1 MDLIKYINWNNYS
14 LLNQDI
20 INKFIICNNRNYR
33 IEIFGDICTYLD
45 YYECDIL
52 RYFDILDEITI
63 IIKNN
68 DDEIINID
76 DILNINLIIVNYKIF
91 ILKINDYNI
100 FYQDK
105 KLIIINFN
113 LKNFVNFD
121 NNEIGGI
128 PLFLFDNNCVKI
140 IINFKKNMFNYDEK
154 KIHIYIGGF
163 MIFSSFIKHTNIT
176 LEKEILN
183 LIPKLSS
190 NDKKEVINKLN
201 FYDPNDTDYYQLKKY
216 SNSKLFNYL
225 NLILY
230 NKNILNNKIIYNL
243 ELEQETTHLV
253 FTVNYEI
260 IDKINFCIRS
270 DDYDIFDCD
279 IFALYYEGYFIFK
292 LISKILSCSKI
303 KLLIGTN
310 ANIRIQEID
319 DKIEIKIF
327 NVIDM
332 FN

>member
-14 LLNQDI
+14 LLNKDI
-20 INKFIICNNRNYR
+20 INKFIICNNRCYR
-33 IEIFGDICTYLD
+33 MIRYGDVCTYLD

-154 KIHIYIGGF
+154 INVFNYDEKINIYMGGF
-163 MIFSSFIKHTNIT
+163 MTLSSFIEHMNIT
-176 LEKEILN
+176 LEKEISN
-183 LIPKLSS
+183 LIPKLSL
-190 NDKKEVINKLN
+190 NDKKEIINKLN
-201 FYDPNDTDYYQLKKY
+201 FYDPNDKDYFQLKKY

-230 NKNILNNKIIYNL
+230 NKNILDNKIIYNL
-243 ELEQETTHLV
+243 E
-253 FTVNYEI
+253 N
-260 IDKINFCIRS
+260 
-270 DDYDIFDCD
+270 
-279 IFALYYEGYFIFK
+279 
-292 LISKILSCSKI
+292 
-303 KLLIGTN
+303 
-310 ANIRIQEID
+310 
-319 DKIEIKIF
+319 
-327 NVIDM
+327 
-332 FN
+332 